1 MVKSEKSD
9 PKKYQRREFIK
20 TTAKG
25 IGGIT
30 LGGFFGN
37 LIGRGYRTTKEEYL
51 EHVDP
56 YVKKGK
62 EIIDKTEEVGDSI
75 KEKGDD
81 VKDWYNEKVN
91 KYINKKAYKR
101 QQDEKLEKEKRER
114 AEREAEEKSKN
125 EKMSRRGLFSKYLH
139 TFNNNP
145 IGIGTA
151 TGATIGGLVSTLK
164 LFPKYIE
171 KKKVAKLKDE
181 HLDYK
186 RRLEILEDYKKTLE
200 EELTKRDGK
209 ITGLEDELGKIYE
222 KLESIEKNKDN
233 SRLERKIEEG
243 NNLETSIG
251 LLVSSSILMIALLIY
266 EGARFSGFSISSNK
280 IISIKPLS
288 LITLFLSLLFAL
300 IGIIKLRKL
309 RI

>member
-1 MVKSEKSD
+1 MVKSEKKE

-30 LGGFFGN
+30 IGGFFGN
-37 LIGRGYRTTKEEYL
+37 LIGRGYRTTRNEYI

-62 EIIDKTEEVGDSI
+62 AIIDKTEEVGDTL
-75 KEKGDD
+75 KEKGND
-81 VKDWYNEKVN
+81 VKDWYNENVN
-91 KYINKKAYKR
+91 KYINKKSYKR
-101 QQDEKLEKEKRER
+101 QQDEKLEKEKREY
-114 AEREAEEKSKN
+114 EKREAEEKAKN
-125 EKMSRRGLFSKYLH
+125 EKMSRRGFFSKYLH
-139 TFNNNP
+139 IFNEHP
-145 IGIGTA
+145 VGVGTT
-151 TGATIGGLVSTLK
+151 TGAAIGGLISTLK
-164 LFPKYIE
+164 LFPQYIE

-186 RRLEILEDYKKTLE
+186 RRLKILEDYKEKLE
-200 EELTKRDGK
+200 EELAKRDGK
-209 ITGLEDELGKIYE
+209 ITGLEDELAKIYE
-222 KLESIEKNKDN
+222 KLNTIEKNKDN
-233 SRLERKIEEG
+233 SGLEKKIEGG
-243 NNLETSIG
+243 NNLETPIG
-251 LLVSSSILMIALLIY
+251 LLVSSSILMLALLIY
-266 EGARFSGFSISSNK
+266 EGARSSGFAVSSNE

-300 IGIIKLRKL
+300 IGIIKLKKL

>member
-1 MVKSEKSD
+1 MVKPEKGN

-37 LIGRGYRTTKEEYL
+37 LIGRGYRTARDEYI

-62 EIIDKTEEVGDSI
+62 EIIDKTEEVGDPL
-75 KEKGDD
+75 KEKGNDI
-81 VKDWYNEKVN
+81 KEWYNENVN
-91 KYINKKAYKR
+91 KHINKKAYKR
-101 QQDEKLEKEKRER
+101 QEDEKLEKEKREE
-114 AEREAEEKSKN
+114 AKREAEERAKN
-125 EKMSRRGLFSKYLH
+125 EKMSRRGFFSKYLH
-139 TFNNNP
+139 TFHNNP
-145 IGIGTA
+145 VGVGTA
-151 TGATIGGLVSTLK
+151 TGATIGGFVSTLK
-164 LFPKYIE
+164 LFPQYIE

-181 HLDYK
+181 HIDYK
-186 RRLEILEDYKKTLE
+186 RRLEILENYKEKLE
-200 EELTKRDGK
+200 EELAKRDGK
-209 ITGLEDELGKIYE
+209 ITGLEDELAKIYE
-222 KLESIEKNKDN
+222 KLSSIEENKDN
-233 SRLERKIEEG
+233 SGLEKKIEEG
-243 NNLETSIG
+243 NNLETPIG
-251 LLVSSSILMIALLIY
+251 LLVSSSILMLALLIY
-266 EGARFSGFSISSNK
+266 EGTRFSGFSVSSNE